1 MERLVDDMVRLQED
15 VKSRVS
21 ITSTQL
27 AEFKLN
33 RASDT
38 ARDSRER
45 AMFVVE
51 NSLNVNRMLKEFHD
65 SRIANGQQ
73 DRADRIAFVSDMV
86 KKRAEFVEQLSAT
99 RKGLLKQITNESAAL
114 IADTAVSVA
123 ALVKQ
128 GKRHANGFE
137 SASQAVS
144 KQREPVINAGVAASK
159 TDAELLNTW
168 KAAAPAA
175 PAAPKVAAPVA
186 RKATAPVA
194 PVAPKPTAPKPTA
207 PKPTAP
213 AAPVAP
219 KVTAS
224 AASKENA
231 PVASKVAAS
240 AAPKITA
247 SATPRAGALA
257 TPKSAASKAGALATP
272 KSATPKAT
280 ASAAPKA
287 GALATPKAANPKAT
301 VTPNSHKSVKSK
313 RNR

>member
-1 MERLVDDMVRLQED
+1 MERLADDMVRLQED
-15 VKSRVS
+15 IKSRVS
-21 ITSTQL
+21 ITSSQL

-33 RASDT
+33 RARDT

-114 IADTAVSVA
+114 IADTVVSVA

-128 GKRHANGFE
+128 GTRHANGFE
-137 SASQAVS
+137 TASQAAR
-144 KQREPVINAGVAASK
+144 KQPEPVINADVAASK
-159 TDAELLNTW
+159 MDAGLLNTW
-168 KAAAPAA
+168 KAAAPT
-175 PAAPKVAAPVA
+175 APKTAA
-186 RKATAPVA
+186 
-194 PVAPKPTAPKPTA
+194 PTAPKTATSVATKPSA
-207 PKPTAP
+207 PK
-213 AAPVAP
+213 
-219 KVTAS
+219 AS
-224 AASKENA
+224 
-231 PVASKVAAS
+231 AS
-240 AAPKITA
+240 AAPKATVP
-247 SATPRAGALA
+247 ATPRAGALA
-257 TPKSAASKAGALATP
+257 TPKSAAPKAGALATP
-272 KSATPKAT
+272 KSAASKAT

-287 GALATPKAANPKAT
+287 GALATPKAATPKAA
-301 VTPNSHKSVKSK
+301 VTPTSHKSVKSK

>member
-128 GKRHANGFE
+128 GTRHANGFK
-137 SASQAVS
+137 SASQAAS
-144 KQREPVINAGVAASK
+144 KQREPVINAGVAVSK
-159 TDAELLNTW
+159 TDAGLLNTW
-168 KAAAPAA
+168 KAAA

-194 PVAPKPTAPKPTA
+194 PKPAA

-224 AASKENA
+224 AA
-231 PVASKVAAS
+231 
-240 AAPKITA
+240 PKTTA

>member
-128 GKRHANGFE
+128 GTRHANGFK
-137 SASQAVS
+137 SASQAAS

-159 TDAELLNTW
+159 TDAGLLNTW
-168 KAAAPAA
+168 KAAA

-186 RKATAPVA
+186 RKATAPV
-194 PVAPKPTAPKPTA
+194 A

-224 AASKENA
+224 AASKENE

>member
-51 NSLNVNRMLKEFHD
+51 NSLNVHRMLKEFLD
-65 SRIANGQQ
+65 SRIAIGQQ

-137 SASQAVS
+137 SASQAAS

-175 PAAPKVAAPVA
+175 PKVAAPVA

-194 PVAPKPTAPKPTA
+194 PKPA
-207 PKPTAP
+207 
-213 AAPVAP
+213 AP

-224 AASKENA
+224 AA
-231 PVASKVAAS
+231 
-240 AAPKITA
+240 PKTTA

>member
-137 SASQAVS
+137 SASQAAS

-175 PAAPKVAAPVA
+175 PKVAAPVA

-194 PVAPKPTAPKPTA
+194 PKPAAPKPTAPV
-207 PKPTAP
+207 
-213 AAPVAP
+213 APVAP

-224 AASKENA
+224 AVSKENA

-240 AAPKITA
+240 AAPKTTA

>member
-128 GKRHANGFE
+128 GTRHANGFK
-137 SASQAVS
+137 SASQAAS
-144 KQREPVINAGVAASK
+144 KQREPVINAGVAVSK
-159 TDAELLNTW
+159 TDAGLLNTW
-168 KAAAPAA
+168 KAAA

-194 PVAPKPTAPKPTA
+194 PVAPKPTA

>member
-137 SASQAVS
+137 SASQAAS

-175 PAAPKVAAPVA
+175 PKVAAPVA

-194 PVAPKPTAPKPTA
+194 PKPAAPKPTAPV
-207 PKPTAP
+207 
-213 AAPVAP
+213 APVAP

>member
-114 IADTAVSVA
+114 IADAAVSVA

-159 TDAELLNTW
+159 TDAGLLNTW
-168 KAAAPAA
+168 KAAA

-194 PVAPKPTAPKPTA
+194 PKPAAPKPTAPV
-207 PKPTAP
+207 
-213 AAPVAP
+213 APVAP

-240 AAPKITA
+240 AAPKTTA

>member
-137 SASQAVS
+137 SASQAAS

-175 PAAPKVAAPVA
+175 PKVAAPVA

-194 PVAPKPTAPKPTA
+194 PKPAAPKPAAPKPTAPV
-207 PKPTAP
+207 
-213 AAPVAP
+213 APVAP

-224 AASKENA
+224 AA
-231 PVASKVAAS
+231 
-240 AAPKITA
+240 PKTTA

>member
-137 SASQAVS
+137 SASQAAS

-159 TDAELLNTW
+159 TDAGLLNTW
-168 KAAAPAA
+168 KAAA

-194 PVAPKPTAPKPTA
+194 PKPA
-207 PKPTAP
+207 
-213 AAPVAP
+213 AP

>member
-137 SASQAVS
+137 SASQAAS

-175 PAAPKVAAPVA
+175 PKVAAPVA

-194 PVAPKPTAPKPTA
+194 PKPAAPKPTAPV
-207 PKPTAP
+207 
-213 AAPVAP
+213 APVAP

-224 AASKENA
+224 AA
-231 PVASKVAAS
+231 
-240 AAPKITA
+240 PKTTA

-280 ASAAPKA
+280 ASAVPKA

>member
-137 SASQAVS
+137 SASQAAS

-159 TDAELLNTW
+159 TDAGLLNTW
-168 KAAAPAA
+168 KAAA

-194 PVAPKPTAPKPTA
+194 PVAPKPTA

-240 AAPKITA
+240 AAPKTTA

>member
-159 TDAELLNTW
+159 TDAGLLNTW
-168 KAAAPAA
+168 KAAA

-207 PKPTAP
+207 P

-224 AASKENA
+224 AA
-231 PVASKVAAS
+231 
-240 AAPKITA
+240 PKTTA

>member
-137 SASQAVS
+137 SASQAAS

-175 PAAPKVAAPVA
+175 PKVA
-186 RKATAPVA
+186 A

-207 PKPTAP
+207 PV
-213 AAPVAP
+213 APVAP

-224 AASKENA
+224 AA
-231 PVASKVAAS
+231 
-240 AAPKITA
+240 PKTTA

>member
-137 SASQAVS
+137 SASQAAS

-175 PAAPKVAAPVA
+175 PKVA
-186 RKATAPVA
+186 A

-207 PKPTAP
+207 PV
-213 AAPVAP
+213 APVAP

-240 AAPKITA
+240 AAPKTTA

>member
-1 MERLVDDMVRLQED
+1 MERLADDMVRLQED
-15 VKSRVS
+15 IKSRVS
-21 ITSTQL
+21 ITSSQL

-33 RASDT
+33 RARDT

-114 IADTAVSVA
+114 IADTVVSVA

-128 GKRHANGFE
+128 GTRHANGFE
-137 SASQAVS
+137 TASQAAR
-144 KQREPVINAGVAASK
+144 KQPEPVINADVAASK
-159 TDAELLNTW
+159 MDAGLLNTW
-168 KAAAPAA
+168 KAAAP
-175 PAAPKVAAPVA
+175 
-186 RKATAPVA
+186 TA
-194 PVAPKPTAPKPTA
+194 PTAPKTAAPTA
-207 PKPTAP
+207 PKTAAPTAP
-213 AAPVAP
+213 KTATSVATKPSAP
-219 KVTAS
+219 KAS
-224 AASKENA
+224 
-231 PVASKVAAS
+231 AS
-240 AAPKITA
+240 AAPKATVP
-247 SATPRAGALA
+247 ATPRAGALA
-257 TPKSAASKAGALATP
+257 TPKSAAPKAGALATP
-272 KSATPKAT
+272 KSAASKAT

-287 GALATPKAANPKAT
+287 GALATPKAATPKAA
-301 VTPNSHKSVKSK
+301 VTPTSHKSVKSK

>member
-137 SASQAVS
+137 SASQAAS

-175 PAAPKVAAPVA
+175 PKVAAPVA

-194 PVAPKPTAPKPTA
+194 PKPAAPKPTAPV
-207 PKPTAP
+207 
-213 AAPVAP
+213 APVAP

-280 ASAAPKA
+280 ASAVPKA

>member
-114 IADTAVSVA
+114 IADAAVSVA

-159 TDAELLNTW
+159 TDAGLLNTW
-168 KAAAPAA
+168 KAAA

-194 PVAPKPTAPKPTA
+194 PVA

-240 AAPKITA
+240 AAPKTTA

>member
-128 GKRHANGFE
+128 GTRHANGFK
-137 SASQAVS
+137 SASQAAS

-175 PAAPKVAAPVA
+175 PKV
-186 RKATAPVA
+186 
-194 PVAPKPTAPKPTA
+194 VAPKPTAPKPTA
-207 PKPTAP
+207 PV
-213 AAPVAP
+213 APVAP

-240 AAPKITA
+240 AAPKTTA

>member
-137 SASQAVS
+137 SASQAAS

-159 TDAELLNTW
+159 TDAGLLNTW
-168 KAAAPAA
+168 KAAA

-194 PVAPKPTAPKPTA
+194 PKPAAPKPTAPV
-207 PKPTAP
+207 
-213 AAPVAP
+213 APVAP

-224 AASKENA
+224 AA
-231 PVASKVAAS
+231 
-240 AAPKITA
+240 PKTTA

>member
-137 SASQAVS
+137 SASQAAS

-175 PAAPKVAAPVA
+175 PKVAAPVA

-194 PVAPKPTAPKPTA
+194 PKPA
-207 PKPTAP
+207 
-213 AAPVAP
+213 AP

-224 AASKENA
+224 AA
-231 PVASKVAAS
+231 
-240 AAPKITA
+240 PKTTA

>member
-194 PVAPKPTAPKPTA
+194 PKPAAPKPTAPV
-207 PKPTAP
+207 
-213 AAPVAP
+213 APVAP

>member
-128 GKRHANGFE
+128 GTRHANGFK
-137 SASQAVS
+137 SASQAAS
-144 KQREPVINAGVAASK
+144 KQREPVINAGVAVSK
-159 TDAELLNTW
+159 TDTGLLNTW
-168 KAAAPAA
+168 KAAA

-194 PVAPKPTAPKPTA
+194 PKPTAPKPTA
-207 PKPTAP
+207 PV
-213 AAPVAP
+213 APVAP
-219 KVTAS
+219 KA
-224 AASKENA
+224 
-231 PVASKVAAS
+231 AAS
-240 AAPKITA
+240 AAPKTTA

>member
-86 KKRAEFVEQLSAT
+86 KKRAEFVEQISAT
-99 RKGLLKQITNESAAL
+99 RKGLLKKITNESADL
-114 IADTAVSVA
+114 IADTVVSVA

-128 GKRHANGFE
+128 GTHHANGFE
-137 SASQAVS
+137 TASQLVS
-144 KQREPVINAGVAASK
+144 KQLEPIINAGIAASK
-159 TDAELLNTW
+159 MDAGLLNTW

-175 PAAPKVAAPVA
+175 TKPTASVAP
-186 RKATAPVA
+186 KATAS
-194 PVAPKPTAPKPTA
+194 VAPKPTAS
-207 PKPTAP
+207 
-213 AAPVAP
+213 VAP
-219 KVTAS
+219 KA
-224 AASKENA
+224 
-231 PVASKVAAS
+231 
-240 AAPKITA
+240 TA

-257 TPKSAASKAGALATP
+257 TSKSAAPKAGALATP

-280 ASAAPKA
+280 ASAVPKA
-287 GALATPKAANPKAT
+287 GALATPKTATPKAAA
-301 VTPNSHKSVKSK
+301 TPTSNKSVKSK

>member
-137 SASQAVS
+137 SASQAAS

-175 PAAPKVAAPVA
+175 PKVAAPVA

-194 PVAPKPTAPKPTA
+194 PVAPKPTA

-280 ASAAPKA
+280 ASAVPKA

>member
-137 SASQAVS
+137 SASQAAS

-175 PAAPKVAAPVA
+175 PKVAAPV
-186 RKATAPVA
+186 
-194 PVAPKPTAPKPTA
+194 APKPTA

>member
-1 MERLVDDMVRLQED
+1 MERLADDMVRLQED

-114 IADTAVSVA
+114 IADAAVSVA

-159 TDAELLNTW
+159 TDAGLLNTW
-168 KAAAPAA
+168 KAAA

-194 PVAPKPTAPKPTA
+194 PKPA
-207 PKPTAP
+207 
-213 AAPVAP
+213 AP

>member
-137 SASQAVS
+137 SASQAAS

-175 PAAPKVAAPVA
+175 PKVAAPVA

-194 PVAPKPTAPKPTA
+194 PVAPKPTA

>member
-114 IADTAVSVA
+114 IADAAVSVA

-159 TDAELLNTW
+159 TDAGLLNTW
-168 KAAAPAA
+168 KAAA

-194 PVAPKPTAPKPTA
+194 PKPA
-207 PKPTAP
+207 
-213 AAPVAP
+213 AP

-240 AAPKITA
+240 AAPKTTA

>member
-137 SASQAVS
+137 SASQAAS

-175 PAAPKVAAPVA
+175 PKVAAPVA

-194 PVAPKPTAPKPTA
+194 PKPAAPKPTAPV
-207 PKPTAP
+207 
-213 AAPVAP
+213 APVAP

-240 AAPKITA
+240 AAPKTTA

>member
-137 SASQAVS
+137 SASQAAS

-194 PVAPKPTAPKPTA
+194 PKPAAPKPTAPV
-207 PKPTAP
+207 
-213 AAPVAP
+213 APVAP

-224 AASKENA
+224 AA
-231 PVASKVAAS
+231 
-240 AAPKITA
+240 PKTTA

-280 ASAAPKA
+280 ASAVPKA

>member
-137 SASQAVS
+137 SASQAAS

-159 TDAELLNTW
+159 TDAGLLNTW
-168 KAAAPAA
+168 KAAA

>member
-137 SASQAVS
+137 SASQAAS

-175 PAAPKVAAPVA
+175 PKVAAPVA

-194 PVAPKPTAPKPTA
+194 PKPAAPKPTAPV
-207 PKPTAP
+207 
-213 AAPVAP
+213 APVAP

-224 AASKENA
+224 AA
-231 PVASKVAAS
+231 
-240 AAPKITA
+240 PKTTA

>member
-159 TDAELLNTW
+159 TDAGLLNTW
-168 KAAAPAA
+168 KAAA

-194 PVAPKPTAPKPTA
+194 PVAPKPTA

>member
-137 SASQAVS
+137 SASQAAS

-194 PVAPKPTAPKPTA
+194 PKPAAPKPTAPV
-207 PKPTAP
+207 
-213 AAPVAP
+213 APVAP

-224 AASKENA
+224 AA
-231 PVASKVAAS
+231 
-240 AAPKITA
+240 PKTTA

-257 TPKSAASKAGALATP
+257 TPKSATSKAGALATP

>member
-137 SASQAVS
+137 SASQAAS

-175 PAAPKVAAPVA
+175 PKVAAPVA

-194 PVAPKPTAPKPTA
+194 PKPAAPKPTAPV
-207 PKPTAP
+207 
-213 AAPVAP
+213 APVAP

-240 AAPKITA
+240 AAPKTTA

-280 ASAAPKA
+280 ASAVPKA

>member
-137 SASQAVS
+137 SASQAAS

-159 TDAELLNTW
+159 TDAGLLNTW
-168 KAAAPAA
+168 KAAA

-207 PKPTAP
+207 P

-224 AASKENA
+224 AA
-231 PVASKVAAS
+231 
-240 AAPKITA
+240 PKTTA

>member
-137 SASQAVS
+137 SASQAAS

-175 PAAPKVAAPVA
+175 PKVAAPVA

-194 PVAPKPTAPKPTA
+194 PVAPK
-207 PKPTAP
+207 
-213 AAPVAP
+213 
-219 KVTAS
+219 VTAS
-224 AASKENA
+224 AA
-231 PVASKVAAS
+231 
-240 AAPKITA
+240 PKTTA

>member
-137 SASQAVS
+137 SASQAAS

-175 PAAPKVAAPVA
+175 PKVAAPVA

-194 PVAPKPTAPKPTA
+194 PKPAAPKPTAPV
-207 PKPTAP
+207 
-213 AAPVAP
+213 APVAP

-224 AASKENA
+224 AA
-231 PVASKVAAS
+231 
-240 AAPKITA
+240 PKTTA

-257 TPKSAASKAGALATP
+257 TPKSATSKAGALATP

>member
-137 SASQAVS
+137 SASQAAS

-175 PAAPKVAAPVA
+175 PKVAAPVA
-186 RKATAPVA
+186 RKATAPGA
-194 PVAPKPTAPKPTA
+194 PKPAAPKPTAPV
-207 PKPTAP
+207 
-213 AAPVAP
+213 APVAP

-224 AASKENA
+224 AA
-231 PVASKVAAS
+231 
-240 AAPKITA
+240 PKTTA